1 MTTRFSGYLAKILSN
16 GYTWAILAASFF
28 IGLGMLMEHN
38 GVEHFHYISKAG
50 RQQSGS
56 PALPYCLGISILTMA
71 GLRAILF
78 RIDALKTTRTQSAA
92 KDTLLP

>member
-1 MTTRFSGYLAKILSN
+1 MRAPFSGHLARILSN

-28 IGLGMLMEHN
+28 IGLGMMMEHN

-50 RQQSGS
+50 KQQSGS
-56 PALPYCLGISILTMA
+56 PALLYCLGISILTMA
-71 GLRAILF
+71 VLRAILF
-78 RIDALKTTRTQSAA
+78 RIDALKTAHSQSAA